1 MPQQRKCFIISPI
14 GEEGSPTRKHA
25 DAVFTRLISP
35 AMKALGLEAIRSD
48 QLNEPGRISEQM
60 FREILQDD
68 LCIAILTERNPN
80 VLYEIAVAQCAS
92 RPLILLLQKTEKLP
106 FDVQDLRCIPYD
118 FDPLTPQDQLYVD
131 QIIATAKEAMGGT
144 WDPWNPLEH
153 FLSQLPIAIQRKI
166 ETSRPTPLKPGVA
179 ATYQLPGDPQRRIV
193 IRTGGVQDVEG
204 IDILVSSENTDLQ
217 LSRYYDPTMSGAL
230 RYLDAEKD
238 AVGNVIGD
246 AFRDNLSK
254 VMQNLK
260 ISPPA
265 MPGAVIPV
273 PTTGLQEKGVQF
285 VFHVAAVR
293 GVVNS
298 GYHPVEQLDLCVK
311 NAFLQFAKLAKG
323 HDIKSMLLPL
333 FGAGSAK
340 LDPLQAAQKI
350 LPAVVDA
357 MTATLACRTA
367 YILAWLDS
375 HKKALQEVAE
385 DLGLQETS

>member
-1 MPQQRKCFIISPI
+1 MT
-14 GEEGSPTRKHA
+14 EL
-25 DAVFTRLISP
+25 D
-35 AMKALGLEAIRSD
+35 LEPIRSD

-60 FREILQDD
+60 FREILQDE

-92 RPLILLLQKTEKLP
+92 RPLILLLHKAEKLP

-118 FDPLTPQDQLYVD
+118 FDPLTPQDQMYVK
-131 QIIATAKEAMGGT
+131 QIVATAKEAMGDN
-144 WDPWNPLEH
+144 WDPWNPLEQ
-153 FLSQLPIAIQRKI
+153 FLSQLPPALQRKI
-166 ETSRPTPLKPGVA
+166 ETARPAPLKPGIA
-179 ATYQLPGDPQRRIV
+179 ATYQLPSDPQRHIV

-204 IDILVSSENTDLQ
+204 IDVLVNSENTDLQ

-238 AVGNVIGD
+238 AGGNIIRD
-246 AFRDNLSK
+246 AFRENLSQVLRDLK
-254 VMQNLK
+254 V
-260 ISPPA
+260 SPPA

-273 PTTGLQEKGVQF
+273 PTTGLQEKGAQF
-285 VFHVAAVR
+285 VFHVMAVR
-293 GVVNS
+293 GVINS

-311 NAFLQFAKLAKG
+311 NPFRQFARLAKEYPL
-323 HDIKSMLLPL
+323 KSMLLPL

-350 LPAVVDA
+350 LPAVVDS
-357 MTATLACRTA
+357 MTTTLACQTA

-385 DLGLQETS
+385 ELGLKETP